1 MDKHRLKSLTRE
13 DAKDLGKAV
22 TASLTQLI
30 LKRGERK

>member
-1 MDKHRLKSLTRE
+1 MDKDHIKSLSRE
-13 DAKDLGKAV
+13 DAEDLGKAV